1 MRGTAMPAARG
12 SFIPN
17 ANAIIQRWHR
27 LVKGFVGVTLIC
39 TLLQL
44 GALSQI
50 PLCLLEIWTDS
61 PTYTAGQIVK
71 VYARLQV
78 GEQPIEKARLQVEV
92 RTPNNANFLIS
103 TTSTG
108 GPLSGELNLK
118 PDFRWEGF
126 LMILPSL
133 AGQGLLALQGS
144 YNIIGRLFDPPT
156 GRIYCEERRS
166 FAILSAWG
174 RNPTSK
180 TLLVAPARTNFT
192 EPFVNRLA
200 VWLEAAYKTRVHTVY
215 QEGLYLGYRSG
226 DYQDYDVIIYY
237 GLDFQQPP
245 PKAFLEDI
253 SSGEEITRK
262 RVLWIGYHVRLLTSS
277 NTLGFDFDEHL
288 SSTTPTSLVYLH
300 SQTAYTLLNSERSF
314 VKITDST
321 LARAHATVEN
331 RTIIASSK
339 HRADSNEDYF
349 YFVGFHPTAFI
360 TPFGAHLVFLDVL
373 NEIYKLNRGKI
384 ALVRLEDIHPRS
396 SITALANVTNYL
408 KSERVPFALALT
420 PFYVNGPQR
429 ARLTEESAFRT
440 AVKQA
445 LLNGGEVIVHGAT
458 HQYDG
463 ETGEDWE
470 FWDEKTNQPIGG
482 AEYAEA
488 RVKMA
493 LNEIQ
498 DAGLAPHTVGWE
510 TPHYQAS
517 DAHYTVFEKYFGLI
531 YEPHPKFDLAQ
542 VPYPAETALSTY
554 VGTPLGYVQ
563 SDIDVSRIVSQAQL
577 LAGLKYGAVAA
588 FFYHPFLGVERLHAI
603 ITAMKAQGWQ
613 FQLVSSLAQPV
624 RVEFPRAGR

>member
-226 DYQDYDVIIYY
+226 DYKDYDVIIYY

>member
-1 MRGTAMPAARG
+1 MRGTAMPAARS

-17 ANAIIQRWHR
+17 ANAIVQRWR
-27 LVKGFVGVTLIC
+27 CLVKAFVGVTLSC
-39 TLLQL
+39 TLLPF
-44 GALSQI
+44 GTLSQV
-50 PLCLLEIWTDS
+50 PLCAFEIWTDS
-61 PTYTAGQIVK
+61 PTYLAGQIVK

-92 RTPNNANFLIS
+92 RTPNNTNFLIS
-103 TTSTG
+103 TT

-118 PDFRWEGF
+118 SDFRWEGL

-133 AGQGLLALQGS
+133 AGQGLLALTGTYS
-144 YNIIGRLFDPPT
+144 MIGRLLDPPT
-156 GRIYCEERRS
+156 GRVYCEERRN

-180 TLLVAPARTNFT
+180 TLLVAPARTPSN
-192 EPFVNRLA
+192 ELFVNRLA
-200 VWLEAAYKTRVHTVY
+200 VWLEAAYKTRVHTIY
-215 QEGLYLGYRSG
+215 QEGLYLGYRQG
-226 DYQDYDVIIYY
+226 DYKDYDVIIYY
-237 GLDFQQPP
+237 GVDFYQPP
-245 PKAFLEDI
+245 PRVFLEDVL
-253 SSGEEITRK
+253 SGEGITRK
-262 RVLWIGYHVRLLTSS
+262 RVLWIGYHLGALTALSS
-277 NTLGFDFDEHL
+277 DLGFAFDEHI
-288 SSTTPTSLVYLH
+288 SSNTPTSLFYLH
-300 SQTAYTLLNSERSF
+300 SQTSYPLLNSERSF

-321 LARAHATVEN
+321 LARAHAVIEN
-331 RTIIASSK
+331 RPIVVSSK
-339 HRADSNEDYF
+339 HRADSSEEYF
-349 YFVGFHPTAFI
+349 YFVGFHPTAFL

-373 NEIYKLNRGKI
+373 NEIYKINRGKI

-396 SITALANVTNYL
+396 SIPALINVTNYL
-408 KSERVPFALALT
+408 KSERVPFALALV
-420 PFYVNGPQR
+420 PFYVNGTQR

-463 ETGEDWE
+463 TTGDDWE

-493 LNEIQ
+493 LTEIQ

-517 DAHYTVFEKYFGLI
+517 EVHYAVFERYFGLI
-531 YEPHPKFDLAQ
+531 YEHHPKFDLVH
-542 VPYPAETALSTY
+542 VPYPAETVLSTY

-563 SDIDVSRIVSQAQL
+563 NDQDVGRIVSQAQR

-588 FFYHPFLGVERLHAI
+588 FFYHPFLGVERLRAI
-603 ITAMKAQGWQ
+603 IMALKAQGWQ

-624 RVEFPRAGR
+624 RVEFPTPGR